1 MRHPRLIH
9 ALLSLSSLSAA
20 AVAALPALVQPAA
33 NPSRPTSRPV
43 PAKQNMQPAPKVD
56 VPKGKQETRGST
68 PPGPVSGAATP
79 GVAPQEP
86 VKSDG
91 TNTAATAPTSFNALR
106 LNSLPNLPYN
116 PERANL
122 PISERVPVD
131 PDARRPVA
139 SELEGELA
147 DIIDL
152 RLQTKEAHWN
162 LVGPLYLAVHEQL
175 GKFADRYA
183 EYADRVA
190 ERSLSLGYA
199 VDGRPETVAGTTGL
213 APFPTGFVRD
223 SEALDLISD
232 RLDTIALRS
241 RARLNRVQ
249 DLDPVTENMLQDLTE
264 GFEHDLWQ
272 MRVQKQ

>member
-1 MRHPRLIH
+1 MRNIRLPH
-9 ALLSLSSLSAA
+9 TLLALSAA
-20 AVAALPALVQPAA
+20 TLIALPVLAQPAPSA
-33 NPSRPTSRPV
+33 SRPTSRPL
-43 PAKQNMQPAPKVD
+43 PNKAGLQAAPKVE
-56 VPKGKQETRGST
+56 VPKSKEETRGST

-79 GVAPQEP
+79 GVSPQEP
-86 VKSDG
+86 VKNDG

-106 LNSLPNLPYN
+106 LNPIPNLPYN
-116 PERANL
+116 PERAGL
-122 PISERVPVD
+122 PISERVPLD
-131 PDARRPVA
+131 ADARRRVSA
-139 SELEGELA
+139 ELQGELA

-152 RLQTKEAHWN
+152 QLQTKQAHWN
-162 LVGPLYLAVHEQL
+162 LVGPLYLSVHEQL

-190 ERSLSLGYA
+190 ERALSLGYS

-213 APFPTGFVRD
+213 APFPNGFVRD

-232 RLDTIALRS
+232 RLDTIAMRS
-241 RARLNRVQ
+241 RARMNRVQ
-249 DLDPVTENMLQDLTE
+249 DLDPPTENMLQEMIE